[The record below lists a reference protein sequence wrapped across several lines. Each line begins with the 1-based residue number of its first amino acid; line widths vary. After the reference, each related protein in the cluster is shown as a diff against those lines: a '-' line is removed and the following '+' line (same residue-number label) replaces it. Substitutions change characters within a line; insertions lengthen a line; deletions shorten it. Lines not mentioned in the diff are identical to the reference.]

1 MAHLVQTMLLFI
13 RALAKSTALL
23 GLRLSGWL
31 GHALPR
37 LRPLFWAVCT
47 GVLLSP
53 SLSFAQD
60 HITQRAW
67 LEDPT
72 GQMTW
77 QQAQNAPAQPYTG
90 ALSQGF
96 GHSAIWLRL
105 RVDPGSSASS
115 LQSPDQLVLRI
126 RPVYLD
132 DIQVYDPLA
141 PNGLAGRTGDIH
153 HPRGDQLQSL
163 SFLVPIARGEQPRD
177 IWLRLVSNST
187 RQIDVQA
194 LNIDELN
201 RRALTHSLLFSTYV
215 GLIAVLAV
223 WGLIYWVFSRDAIVG
238 AFGVM
243 QVGALLFALASLGHL
258 RALWPEEWP
267 AWLLDQSTTV
277 FSVTAVSAAI
287 WFHVLLIREF
297 LPPVWVSRVH
307 TALLALLPLK
317 LLLLTLGWPIVA
329 LRLNMFEVLLAPFIF
344 LASALAAKG
353 WQALPPHRP
362 TLSRPV
368 VIGFYAFLLVM
379 LLGASLPAMGIVNA
393 SEIGLY
399 IVQMHGLV
407 TAFLVLLLLQY
418 RSHVIQKQQSETAL
432 ALERSQLQI
441 LQERTIREEQENLLA
456 MLAHELKT
464 PLATMHMR
472 LDNSSSGS
480 RQIRQSIRDMNNVI
494 ERCQQTLQLSDR
506 QLAPHPSAVD
516 MADLVREAIASCAQ
530 PERIQHELP
539 QHMPLHT
546 DRQLWFI
553 VLNNLL
559 ENACKYAAP
568 DAPIE
573 LKLETLHADNG
584 PDHLQLTIANPPT
597 QSSWPDPEKIF
608 DKYYRSPQARRQAGT
623 GLGLYL
629 VRNLMQVLGGRI
641 DYAPTADRVRFVLQ
655 LPLSANPSATH
666 EPFG

>member
-1 MAHLVQTMLLFI
+1 MCFC
-13 RALAKSTALL
+13 ALL
-23 GLRLSGWL
+23 ACLL
-31 GHALPR
+31 
-37 LRPLFWAVCT
+37 WAPAT
-47 GVLLSP
+47 VL
-53 SLSFAQD
+53 AQD

-77 QQAQNAPAQPYTG
+77 QQAQQAPAEHYTDT
-90 ALSQGF
+90 LSKGF
-96 GHSAIWLRL
+96 GTSAIWLRL
-105 RVDPGSSASS
+105 RVDPKGSASS
-115 LQSPDQLVLRI
+115 MRSADQLVLRI

-141 PNGLAGRTGDIH
+141 PKGLAVRTGDIH
-153 HPRGDQLQSL
+153 HPRSDQLQSL

-177 IWLRLVSNST
+177 IWLRLVSTST

-194 LNIDELN
+194 LNIDDLN
-201 RRALTHSLLFSTYV
+201 RRALTHSLVFSTYV

-223 WGLIYWVFSRDAIVG
+223 WGIVYWVFSRDTIVG

-243 QVGALLFALASLGHL
+243 QIGALSFALASLGYL
-258 RALWPEEWP
+258 RALWPQEWP

-277 FSVTAVSAAI
+277 FSITAVTAAI

-297 LPPVWVSRVH
+297 MPPRWVSRMH
-307 TALLALLPLK
+307 AFMLAVLPLK
-317 LLLLTLGWPIVA
+317 LVILALGWPILA
-329 LRLNMFEVLLAPFIF
+329 LRINMVEVLLAP
-344 LASALAAKG
+344 LAFFASVLAAKG
-353 WQALPPHRP
+353 WKEPPARRP

-368 VIGFYAFLLVM
+368 VVGFYAFLVAM

-393 SEIGLY
+393 TEIGLY

-418 RSHVIQKQQSETAL
+418 RGHMIQKQQSATTL

-441 LQERTIREEQENLLA
+441 VQERTIREEQENLLA

-472 LDNSSSGS
+472 LDNNSSGS
-480 RQIRQSIRDMNNVI
+480 RQIRQSIRDMNGVI

-506 QLAPHPSAVD
+506 QLLAHFAAVD
-516 MADLVREAIASCAQ
+516 MVDMVREATSSCAQ
-530 PERIQHELP
+530 PERVQCTMPPHLP
-539 QHMPLHT
+539 LQT

-568 DAPIE
+568 DTPIE
-573 LKLETLHADNG
+573 LKLETVQDASRPTHM
-584 PDHLQLTIANPPT
+584 QLTLANRPK
-597 QSSWPDPEKIF
+597 QGSWPDPQKIF

-629 VRNLMQVLGGRI
+629 VRNLMRVLGGQI
-641 DYAPTADRVRFVLQ
+641 DYAPTADSVRFVLQ
-655 LPLSANPSATH
+655 LPLDARPQRA
-666 EPFG
+666 P

>member
-1 MAHLVQTMLLFI
+1 MPASFLTFLSSWLSVFWVGLLCI
-13 RALAKSTALL
+13 ATC
-23 GLRLSGWL
+23 
-31 GHALPR
+31 LPS
-37 LRPLFWAVCT
+37 AA
-47 GVLLSP
+47 S
-53 SLSFAQD
+53 AQD
-60 HITQRAW
+60 YITQRAW

-72 GQMTW
+72 GRMTW
-77 QQAQNAPAQPYTG
+77 QEAQQAPAQSYTG
-90 ALSQGF
+90 TLSKGF
-96 GHSAIWLRL
+96 GHSAIWLRV
-105 RVDPGSSASS
+105 RVDPSVSNSSAAPSD
-115 LQSPDQLVLRI
+115 PLVLRI

-153 HPRGDQLQSL
+153 HPRGDKLQSL

-177 IWLRLVSNST
+177 IWLRLVSTST

-194 LNIDELN
+194 LDIQDMN
-201 RRALTHSLLFSTYV
+201 RYALTHSLLFAAYV

-223 WGLIYWVFSRDAIVG
+223 WGITYWVFSRDASVG

-243 QVGALLFALASLGHL
+243 QIGALLFALASLGYL
-258 RALWPEEWP
+258 RALWPKEWP

-277 FSVTAVSAAI
+277 FSITAVSAAI

-297 LPPVWVSRVH
+297 LPPLWISRLH
-307 TALLALLPLK
+307 SCLLALLPLK
-317 LLLLTLGWPIVA
+317 LFMLALGWPIAA
-329 LRLNMFEVLLAPFIF
+329 LQLNMYEVLLAPFIF
-344 LASALAAKG
+344 LTSVLVAKG
-353 WQALPPHRP
+353 WKEPLAIRP

-368 VIGFYAFLLVM
+368 VIGFYAFLVAM
-379 LLGASLPAMGIVNA
+379 LLGASLPAMGLVNA

-407 TAFLVLLLLQY
+407 TAFMVLLLLQY
-418 RSHVIQKQQSETAL
+418 RSHVIQKQQGETAL

-480 RQIRQSIRDMNNVI
+480 RQIRQSIRDMNGVI

-506 QLAPHPSAVD
+506 QLTPHPTAVD
-516 MADLVREAIASCAQ
+516 MADIVREATSSCAQ
-530 PERIQHELP
+530 PERVKHEMPPHL
-539 QHMPLHT
+539 PLHT

-559 ENACKYAAP
+559 ENACKYAVP
-568 DAPIE
+568 DTPIE
-573 LKLETLHADNG
+573 VKLEVRHDANG
-584 PDHLQLTIANPPT
+584 ADHLQLTVANQP
-597 QSSWPDPEKIF
+597 SKASWPDPEKIF
-608 DKYYRSPQARRQAGT
+608 DKYYRGPQARRQAGT

-629 VRNLMQVLGGRI
+629 VRNLMQVMGGQI
-641 DYAPTADRVRFVLQ
+641 DYAATQDSVRFVLQ
-655 LPLSANPSATH
+655 LPLDAHPRPAT
-666 EPFG
+666 